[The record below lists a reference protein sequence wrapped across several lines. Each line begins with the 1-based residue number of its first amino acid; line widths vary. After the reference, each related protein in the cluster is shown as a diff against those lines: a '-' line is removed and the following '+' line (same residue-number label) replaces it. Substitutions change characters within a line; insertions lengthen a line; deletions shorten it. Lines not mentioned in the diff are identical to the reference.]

1 MNKEGENSINNI
13 YSNVLFVADL
23 PNEVINK
30 DLEILFSKYQFIQA
44 SLNNSKSNNIWANV
58 VLENEDC
65 ATKARHELNGYFL
78 IPKSSNND
86 KSKGKAIRICK
97 YESKLTFNNQEKTSK
112 NFDFNRNLLIKNL
125 DIKMSQCEFYNIFLK
140 YGDISSGKIE
150 YDKNGISKGFG
161 YIYYYDKESAEK
173 AKNELNNKEFYG
185 KKIQIVNLIP
195 TKSKKFNNNVTIFI
209 LNLPSNVN
217 KEEIKSIFGKYG
229 KIIDI
234 SLTDKG
240 YAFIKYNS
248 IEEATA
254 CIYDIKNHPI
264 CFSGLSNLVVK
275 LAKTKEEREAN
286 KYLNNKLQNN
296 EDICKIY
303 FKYINNEK
311 IDDIYDLG
319 KKIILFIKIILLT
332 EYNPNSVKINEK
344 TKCGIVTF
352 NCIKD
357 VEIFI
362 NKFNEYC
369 ISRRPMFDCL
379 PYIKIKNK
387 INDEFIDLNDYT
399 NLYPNNNDRKYEQ
412 KLNHEE
418 FDKNNNKVRN
428 SNFNNNHTK
437 NEPLSNDVLYRNK
450 NNYKNIFSNYSPIN
464 IINEPK
470 NQSCQQ
476 LNYYKNNNSFY
487 NSIDINHFNKNGN
500 NTDLNNLDNNNSH
513 GPNNN
518 FKLNNKDLKLDNI
531 QKEKNIS
538 KPENNTIL
546 LKPSEF
552 NSSPKCIYNADT
564 KKDENIEENIIDIS
578 DSIYQIVYDK
588 HSQEAG
594 KITGMIKELG
604 FKKMN
609 LLLSKPEELDKII
622 EKAYNMILESK
633 KNK

>member
-161 YIYYYDKESAEK
+161 YIYYYNKESAEK

-487 NSIDINHFNKNGN
+487 NNIDINHFNKNGN